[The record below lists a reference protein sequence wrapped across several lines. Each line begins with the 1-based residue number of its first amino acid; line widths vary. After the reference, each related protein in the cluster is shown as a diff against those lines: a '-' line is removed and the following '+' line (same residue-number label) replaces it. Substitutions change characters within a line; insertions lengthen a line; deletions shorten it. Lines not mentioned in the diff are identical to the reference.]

1 VPERPD
7 RVRLETNDVAFAG
20 AAVISTNDMR
30 PGQTLDIE
38 GTLFT
43 IVNYQH
49 VKPGKGQ
56 AFVKTKLKNIK
67 SGAVVDRTFRADE
80 KVNLAV
86 LDKREMQYLY
96 EDEAGLVFM
105 DNESY
110 EQVHVDPDLL
120 GIARKFLKDGTVCL
134 IPVYEGTPVGADLP
148 VTLELEITETEP
160 GLKGDRVAGALKPA
174 TLETGATVQVPL
186 FVTVGDKIKVDTR
199 SGEYLSRA

>member
-1 VPERPD
+1 M
-7 RVRLETNDVAFAG
+7 
-20 AAVISTNDMR
+20 ISTNDMR
-30 PGQTLDIE
+30 PGQTLDLD
-38 GTLFT
+38 GMLFT

-56 AFVKTKLKNIK
+56 AFVKTKLKNVK

-110 EQVHVDPDLL
+110 EQVHVDPELL
-120 GIARKFLKDGTVCL
+120 GVARKFLKDGTVCM
-134 IPVYEGTPVGADLP
+134 IPVYDGTPIGAELP
-148 VTLELEITETEP
+148 VSMELEITETEP
-160 GLKGDRVAGALKPA
+160 GLKGDRVSGALKPA
-174 TLETGATVQVPL
+174 TVETGAVVQVPL
-186 FVTVGDKIKVDTR
+186 FFETGDRIKVDTR
-199 SGEYLSRA
+199 SGDYLSRA